1 MKKSNSIKEIAS
13 AMTKAQAEMSGAK
26 KGAVNPFF
34 KSKYADLNSVVDA
47 VRIPFSDNGLSYSQF
62 PLFEEGR
69 VGVETILMHESGEWI
84 SSILML
90 PMVKQDPQAA
100 GSAITYAR
108 RYALQS
114 IAGIPSEDDDGQGS
128 MGKGP
133 AAKVTGD
140 ISGKPLDNDRIEKA
154 TGYFI
159 NQINMDEDETTV
171 APRIKSAYNR
181 LTSDEQIAV
190 NNNLKDHKF
199 GKRQL
204 NTILKG
210 FLDFQPT
217 LEEL

>member
-1 MKKSNSIKEIAS
+1 
-13 AMTKAQAEMSGAK
+13 
-26 KGAVNPFF
+26 
-34 KSKYADLNSVVDA
+34 
-47 VRIPFSDNGLSYSQF
+47 
-62 PLFEEGR
+62 
-69 VGVETILMHESGEWI
+69 
-84 SSILML
+84 
-90 PMVKQDPQAA
+90 MVKQDPQAA

-114 IAGIPSEDDDGQGS
+114 IAGVPSEDDDGQSS

-159 NQINMDEDETTV
+159 QQINMDEDETTV
-171 APRIKSAYNR
+171 APRIKSAYSR

-210 FLDFQPT
+210 FLDFEPM